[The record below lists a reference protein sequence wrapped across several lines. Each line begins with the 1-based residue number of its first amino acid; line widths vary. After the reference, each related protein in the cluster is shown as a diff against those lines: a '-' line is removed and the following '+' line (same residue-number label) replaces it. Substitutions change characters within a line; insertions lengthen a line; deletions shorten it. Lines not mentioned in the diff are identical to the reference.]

1 MSITNDL
8 HEVLNLMMLAVQE
21 ISNKDQ
27 SKDELINTLIDGYV
41 FISKE
46 LALKKLRVDELEI
59 IEKLESTLV
68 SIVEYFNSGEN
79 HQGEYIIEN
88 NLHSLFNEWREIAA
102 RYLRYKVVICGINN

>member
-46 LALKKLRVDELEI
+46 LALKKLRVEI
-59 IEKLESTLV
+59 GRAHV
-68 SIVEYFNSGEN
+68 
-79 HQGEYIIEN
+79 
-88 NLHSLFNEWREIAA
+88 
-102 RYLRYKVVICGINN
+102 